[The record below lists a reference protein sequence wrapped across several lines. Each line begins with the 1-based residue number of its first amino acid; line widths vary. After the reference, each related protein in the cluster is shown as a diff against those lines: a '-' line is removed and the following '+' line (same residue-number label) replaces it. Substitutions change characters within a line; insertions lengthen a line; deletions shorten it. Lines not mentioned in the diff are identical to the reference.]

1 MPWWS
6 CRSAPR
12 SRKVR
17 QTLLSVGQRSRSPP
31 NSQTH
36 PPMPPHQ
43 RHGDSAQRVL
53 AVNRQPAWWRCRSP
67 TGRRT
72 EAWRD
77 RRSQPVVP
85 PCGQE
90 CPHHSRPAQ
99 RQSTTDWLRLF
110 DFVFLRC
117 AKPRFSCLSVST
129 PAAAKLGTSK
139 IDHRLFINRQS
150 RTPSV
155 AQSRRIDDCR
165 AIDFRWSR
173 SRHSAAPAVGR
184 SCLAKK
190 APLQHTR
197 PSPPNRPTASA
208 FVRHAASRTLTR
220 PTARTC
226 AGPTACRAPQGHSLV
241 RVSGT
246 FARPGACRTLMDGR
260 ASPRPSYGPAA
271 RQRFWNRSA
280 AKIDSRRLP

>member
-1 MPWWS
+1 
-6 CRSAPR
+6 
-12 SRKVR
+12 
-17 QTLLSVGQRSRSPP
+17 
-31 NSQTH
+31 
-36 PPMPPHQ
+36 MPPHQ

-72 EAWRD
+72 EAWRSGG
-77 RRSQPVVP
+77 RRSQI
-85 PCGQE
+85 GE
-90 CPHHSRPAQ
+90 ANLSYFDAAQ
-99 RQSTTDWLRLF
+99 AGCDAGTLARMEVRQVGFAYL
-110 DFVFLRC
+110 